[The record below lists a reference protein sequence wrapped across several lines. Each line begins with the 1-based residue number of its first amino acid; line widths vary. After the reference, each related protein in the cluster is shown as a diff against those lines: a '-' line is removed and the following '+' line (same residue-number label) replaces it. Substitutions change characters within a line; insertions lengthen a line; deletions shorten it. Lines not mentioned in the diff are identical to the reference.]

1 MMNAHTGQWMSLSEH
16 IRQSVHKILW
26 TLRGT
31 RLMRRWFGSLLPEL
45 VDAPTD
51 HYRLAQLRA
60 ATVLALVRQE
70 PRLVIQKVTFDV
82 AEGRVSIRIEGNS
95 NGQVLTISE
104 HIAEASNG

>member
-1 MMNAHTGQWMSLSEH
+1 MMNAQTGQWMTRHEH
-16 IRQSVHKILW
+16 IQQSVHKILW

-82 AEGRVSIRIEGNS
+82 AEGRVSIRIEGSS
-95 NGQVLTISE
+95 NVQVLTISE